1 MRRIPAMELNYNLS
15 EEEVFDLLENKKII
29 VLATSSDNIVTARSM
44 SYILMNK
51 KIYFQTS
58 TSFLKYKQIVN
69 NPNVALCVDNIQVE
83 GIAKILKHPFEEK
96 EFAELYKK
104 VHKGSF
110 ENYSHMNVAIV
121 IEVEPVFITLW
132 KYENNKPFRDFLDRK
147 QRKAYR
153 ELYDT
158 TI

>member
-1 MRRIPAMELNYNLS
+1 MELNYNLM
-15 EEEVFDLLENKKII
+15 ENEVFDLLENKKII

-44 SYILMNK
+44 SYIIINK
-51 KIYFQTS
+51 KIYFQTN
-58 TSFLKYKQIVN
+58 TALVKYKQIIN
-69 NPNVALCVDNIQVE
+69 NSNVALCVDNIQVE
-83 GIAKILKHPFEEK
+83 GIAHILKHPFEEK

-104 VHKGSF
+104 VHKGSY
-110 ENYSHMNVAIV
+110 ESYSHMKGAVV

-158 TI
+158 TK